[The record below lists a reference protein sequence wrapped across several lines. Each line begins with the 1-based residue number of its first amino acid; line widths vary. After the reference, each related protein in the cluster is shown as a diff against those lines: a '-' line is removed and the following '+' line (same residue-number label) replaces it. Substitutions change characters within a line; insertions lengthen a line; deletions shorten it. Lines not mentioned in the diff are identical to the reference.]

1 MLFSQG
7 DLKNAISVEKWFI
20 VLPAKRCSFRMITG
34 VSKMKYK
41 VYYKN
46 NILIDKVRS
55 ILKALYTEMVRW
67 A

>member
-1 MLFSQG
+1 M
-7 DLKNAISVEKWFI
+7 
-20 VLPAKRCSFRMITG
+20 G
-34 VSKMKYK
+34 VSKTKYK

-55 ILKALYTEMVRW
+55 ILKALYTEMVGW